1 MTVSPEQA
9 QDALRDITRTER
21 RSFSA
26 YGYKSAAPQLV
37 LWGVMWF
44 AGYGGTYL
52 APPATNWIWL
62 AVVAVGSTGS
72 TLLGMRAKPKGAAKF
87 SWRIFFTWLSAL
99 AAISSVLTIF
109 APFNGMQVGSLFPL
123 FIGWAYVVIGIW
135 MGGRFS
141 ILGLAIVALTLFGY
155 FHFAPDAF
163 VLWMA
168 FLGGTILIGT
178 GLWLRSA

>member
-1 MTVSPEQA
+1 MTLSPEQA

-26 YGYKSAAPQLV
+26 YGYKSAAPQLI
-37 LWGVMWF
+37 LWGLMWL

-52 APPATNWIWL
+52 FPPATNWIWL
-62 AVVAVGSTGS
+62 GVVIVGSTGS
-72 TLLGMRAKPKGAAKF
+72 TLIGMRTKPKGAVKF
-87 SWRIFFTWLSAL
+87 SWRIFFTWLSVL
-99 AAISSVLTIF
+99 AAIASVLAIF

-141 ILGLAIVALTLFGY
+141 ILGLAVVALTLFGY
-155 FHFAPDAF
+155 FHFSPESF

-168 FLGGTILIGT
+168 FFGSAILIGT